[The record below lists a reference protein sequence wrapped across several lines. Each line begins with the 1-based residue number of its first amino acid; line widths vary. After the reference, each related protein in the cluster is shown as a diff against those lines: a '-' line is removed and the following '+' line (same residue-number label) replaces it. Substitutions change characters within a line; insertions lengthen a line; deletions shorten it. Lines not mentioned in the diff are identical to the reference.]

1 MAEPSREC
9 EEVETNGSLRRTTDE
24 RMKRGRK
31 EPRELATPA
40 AWWQSR
46 PANVKRWKPTDS
58 CAGQR
63 MMCLYFDR
71 YFKEGGE

>member
-31 EPRELATPA
+31 QPHE
-40 AWWQSR
+40 WQSR
-46 PANVKRWKPTDS
+46 PANVKR
-58 CAGQR
+58 
-63 MMCLYFDR
+63 
-71 YFKEGGE
+71 